1 MCFNANRFDEGSIIL
16 TKSCDEEYLVNKQKI
31 HHTFVNRALEKLT
44 EINPFYKNVTVN
56 EQENISEQSH
66 AQTA

>member
-56 EQENISEQSH
+56 E
-66 AQTA
+66 